1 MAQPMAPAAGASA
14 TSGRWRST
22 GRCSAVPFRS
32 LATTRHHVG
41 NGTADPRLVLQHDP
55 RERRHAQRAL
65 WRLSTPP
72 TTPASRS
79 VTTSPSLSS
88 VPPTTIY
95 TSWRWVS
102 ETLRARRQIADSRR
116 AAHRSGASLC
126 TLARCAV
133 RCDDRRAAVAQVT
146 GGRGVSQNV
155 RLGEYTTE

>member
-79 VTTSPSLSS
+79 VTTSPQPFFCASNDHLHL
-88 VPPTTIY
+88 I
-95 TSWRWVS
+95 WRFRH
-102 ETLRARRQIADSRR
+102 LRARRQIADSRR